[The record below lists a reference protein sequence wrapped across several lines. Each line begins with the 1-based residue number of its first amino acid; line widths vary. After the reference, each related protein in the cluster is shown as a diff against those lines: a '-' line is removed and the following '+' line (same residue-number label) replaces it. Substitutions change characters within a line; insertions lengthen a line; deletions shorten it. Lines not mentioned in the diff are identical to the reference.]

1 MEISNTL
8 VEALYVAAQ
17 AESDKKQ
24 STEILKAARAQ
35 VGFFFEGLCI
45 AYRSA
50 PKAPPRNK
58 REQFSIPELEAGLS
72 EAEATIKVQGAAAHR
87 DFTLPKCWTQYASD
101 IKRAIGSGLAAELYT
116 GAEPARVGIFKLKSL
131 MLDRGKDEKA
141 AGDPW
146 YALMREL
153 SETVAKLRESLADD
167 ADADAT
173 RQTKLRTVRA
183 QATASIEAF
192 IKYSKAQLTA
202 LDGKAEA
209 APKQTPDVS
218 QGATET
224 PKAASRTSRQK
235 RAA

>member
-17 AESDKKQ
+17 AEADKKQ

-45 AYRSA
+45 EHRDAK
-50 PKAPPRNK
+50 KAPPRNK
-58 REQFSIPELEAGLS
+58 REQYSLPALEAALS
-72 EAEATIKVQGAAAHR
+72 EAEAAIKVAGAAVHR

-116 GAEPARVGIFKLKSL
+116 GADPARVGIFKLKSL
-131 MLDRGKDEKA
+131 MLDKGKDEKA
-141 AGDPW
+141 AADPW

-153 SETVAKLRESLADD
+153 SETVATLREALAEDK
-167 ADADAT
+167 DADAT

-192 IKYSKAQLTA
+192 IKYSKAQVAA
-202 LDGKAEA
+202 LDGKVEH
-209 APKQTPDVS
+209 APKPTPDVTV
-218 QGATET
+218 ATTET
-224 PKAASRTSRQK
+224 AKPKRQSR